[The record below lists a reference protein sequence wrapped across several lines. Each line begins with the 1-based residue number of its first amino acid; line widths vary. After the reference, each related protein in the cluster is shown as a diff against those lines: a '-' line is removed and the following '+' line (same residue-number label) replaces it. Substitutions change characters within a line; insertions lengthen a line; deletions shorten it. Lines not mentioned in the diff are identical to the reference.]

1 MNINF
6 YLVKQSIYL
15 CHLVVTIYAKAFF
28 LLFSGLNE
36 TFLQVIGKKLPKYSS
51 IHDRFVQNTHIIF
64 NKNSR
69 AKN

>member
-36 TFLQVIGKKLPKYSS
+36 TFLQVIGKKLPKY
-51 IHDRFVQNTHIIF
+51 
-64 NKNSR
+64 
-69 AKN
+69 